1 LEDGKIAEALE
12 KMSLAINEF
21 PENGEFLMARGQIYL
36 DQNRFSEA
44 CTDLIKAK
52 EITLI
57 NWFDEVL
64 NLICR

>member
-1 LEDGKIAEALE
+1 
-12 KMSLAINEF
+12 MAINEF
-21 PENGEFLMARGQIYL
+21 PENGEFLMTRGQVYL

-44 CTDLIKAK
+44 CADLIKAK